1 MRSLQDHFLIA
12 MPAMEDPNFNATV
25 TYLCKH
31 DAGGALGVIINRP
44 SDTSLGELLG
54 QLDIE
59 PLDSRASGAP
69 RAARR
74 PRRARARLRAAP
86 LDASVRRHLRH
97 GRRDQ
102 GDRVE
107 RHPGRGRARRDRASP
122 TSSRSATPAGAAAS
136 SKRSCSRTRG
146 SRCEADPALV
156 FETPFEQRWTA
167 AVGLLG
173 VDAHQIT
180 SYAGHA

>member
-12 MPAMEDPNFNATV
+12 MPAMEDPNFNTTV

-31 DAGGALGVIINRP
+31 DADGALGVVINRP

-54 QLDIE
+54 QLDI
-59 PLDSRASGAP
+59 
-69 RAARR
+69 
-74 PRRARARLRAAP
+74 AP
-86 LDASVRRHLRH
+86 LDQAQADRAVLR
-97 GRRDQ
+97 G
-102 GDRVE
+102 GPVE
-107 RHPGRGRARRDRASP
+107 RERGFVLHRSRRPFDVTFDTGGEIRVTVSSDILGAVARGEVTEPYVVALGYAGWGRGQLEAELLANAWL
-122 TSSRSATPAGAAAS
+122 TVQ
-136 SKRSCSRTRG
+136 
-146 SRCEADPALV
+146 ADPALV

>member
-31 DAGGALGVIINRP
+31 DAAGALGVIINRP
-44 SDTSLGELLG
+44 SDTLLGEVFS

-59 PLDSRASGAP
+59 PLDSAQ
-69 RAARR
+69 AAR
-74 PRRARARLRAAP
+74 PVLRGGP
-86 LDASVRRHLRH
+86 
-97 GRRDQ
+97 
-102 GDRVE
+102 VE
-107 RHPGRGRARRDRASP
+107 RERGFVLHRSTRRFDVTFDTGGEIRVTVSSDILTAVARGEVGEPYVVALGY
-122 TSSRSATPAGAAAS
+122 AGWA
-136 SKRSCSRTRG
+136 RG
-146 SRCEADPALV
+146 QLEAELLANAWLTVEADPAVV
-156 FETPFEQRWTA
+156 FETPFEQRWTG

-173 VDAHQIT
+173 VDALKIT

>member
-31 DAGGALGVIINRP
+31 DAAGALGVIINRP
-44 SDTSLGELLG
+44 SDTLLGEVLT

-59 PLDSRASGAP
+59 PLDHALAE
-69 RAARR
+69 R
-74 PRRARARLRAAP
+74 PVLRGGP
-86 LDASVRRHLRH
+86 
-97 GRRDQ
+97 
-102 GDRVE
+102 VE
-107 RHPGRGRARRDRASP
+107 RERGFVLHRSPRPFDVTFDTGGEIRVTVSSDILAAVARGEVAEP
-122 TSSRSATPAGAAAS
+122 FVVALGYAGWA
-136 SKRSCSRTRG
+136 RG
-146 SRCEADPALV
+146 QLEAELLANAWLTVEADPALV
-156 FETPFEQRWTA
+156 FDIPFEQRWAA

-173 VDAHQIT
+173 IDAHQIT

>member
-31 DAGGALGVIINRP
+31 DAGGALGVVINRP

-59 PLDSRASGAP
+59 PLDGAQ
-69 RAARR
+69 ADRR
-74 PRRARARLRAAP
+74 VL
-86 LDASVRRHLRH
+86 
-97 GRRDQ
+97 Q
-102 GDRVE
+102 GGPVE
-107 RHPGRGRARRDRASP
+107 RERGFVLHRSERTFDVTLETGGPIKVTLSSDILGAVARGELPEPYVVALGYAGWGRGQLEAELLANAWL
-122 TSSRSATPAGAAAS
+122 TV
-136 SKRSCSRTRG
+136 
-146 SRCEADPALV
+146 EADPALV
-156 FETPFEQRWTA
+156 FETPFDQRWAA

>member
-31 DAGGALGVIINRP
+31 DAAGALGVIINRP
-44 SDTSLGELLG
+44 SDTLLGEVLD

-59 PLDSRASGAP
+59 PLDPAQ
-69 RAARR
+69 AAR
-74 PRRARARLRAAP
+74 PVLRGGP
-86 LDASVRRHLRH
+86 
-97 GRRDQ
+97 
-102 GDRVE
+102 VE
-107 RHPGRGRARRDRASP
+107 RERGFVLHRSTRRFDVTFDTRGDIRVTISSDILTAAARGEISEPYVVALGYAGWGRGQLEAELLANAWL
-122 TSSRSATPAGAAAS
+122 TV
-136 SKRSCSRTRG
+136 
-146 SRCEADPALV
+146 EADPAVV
-156 FETPFEQRWTA
+156 FETPFEQRWTG

-173 VDAHQIT
+173 VDALKIT

>member
-12 MPAMEDPNFNATV
+12 MPAMDDPNFNTTV

-31 DAGGALGVIINRP
+31 DADGALGVVINRP

-54 QLDIE
+54 QLDIK
-59 PLDSRASGAP
+59 PFDQAQ
-69 RAARR
+69 AARPVLRGGPVELERGFVLHRSPR
-74 PRRARARLRAAP
+74 PFEVTIDTGGDIRVTVSSDILSALARGEITEPYIVALGYA
-86 LDASVRRHLRH
+86 
-97 GRRDQ
+97 GW
-102 GDRVE
+102 
-107 RHPGRGRARRDRASP
+107 GRGQLEAELLANAWL
-122 TSSRSATPAGAAAS
+122 TV
-136 SKRSCSRTRG
+136 
-146 SRCEADPALV
+146 EADPAIV
-156 FETPFEQRWTA
+156 FETPFDQRWTA

>member
-31 DAGGALGVIINRP
+31 DAGGALGVTINRP
-44 SDTSLGELLG
+44 GDTSLGELLR

-59 PLDSRASGAP
+59 PLDSAQ
-69 RAARR
+69 AAR
-74 PRRARARLRAAP
+74 AVLRGGP
-86 LDASVRRHLRH
+86 VEPERGFVLHRSKRTFDVTLDA
-97 GRRDQ
+97 G
-102 GDRVE
+102 GDIKVTLSSDILNAVARGEIAEPYVVALGYAGW
-107 RHPGRGRARRDRASP
+107 GRGQLEAELLANAWL
-122 TSSRSATPAGAAAS
+122 TV
-136 SKRSCSRTRG
+136 
-146 SRCEADPALV
+146 EADPDLV
-156 FETPFEQRWTA
+156 FATPFEQRWTA

>member
-31 DAGGALGVIINRP
+31 DAAGALGVVINRP
-44 SDTSLGELLG
+44 ATRRS
-54 QLDIE
+54 
-59 PLDSRASGAP
+59 ASSWPARHQAARPGSGGAP
-69 RAARR
+69 VLRGGPVEHERGFVLHRSTR
-74 PRRARARLRAAP
+74 PFDVTF
-86 LDASVRRHLRH
+86 DAGRRHPRH
-97 GRRDQ
+97 RF
-102 GDRVE
+102 E
-107 RHPGRGRARRDRASP
+107 RHFGRVARGEVRSP
-122 TSSRSATPAGAAAS
+122 TSWRSATRGGAAAS
-136 SKRSCSRTRG
+136 SKRSCLPNAWLTV
-146 SRCEADPALV
+146 EADPAVV
-156 FETPFEQRWTA
+156 FETPFEQRWTG